1 MSALHDLLT
10 EASNVIEVAAN
21 ELRDANSIGERWDD
35 EDVRAD
41 YEAEMALVGE
51 LRRAA
56 AGLQPV
62 ITPLSWPAE
71 WTDVRAVLPEPLHD
85 VLVAWSALDGE
96 EPTVDIAYRK
106 PDGRWVLM
114 GSDPEQ
120 VIEPSHWMALPAVPG
135 VPGDDQE
142 AA

>member
-1 MSALHDLLT
+1 MSTLRDLLM
-10 EASNVIEVAAN
+10 EAANVIEVAAS
-21 ELRDANSIGERWDD
+21 EMRDVHAIGNRWDD
-35 EDVRAD
+35 DDVRAD

-71 WTDVRAVLPEPLHD
+71 WTDVRVSLPEPLHD
-85 VLVAWSALDGE
+85 VLVVWSPLTGE
-96 EPTVDIAYRK
+96 EPSVDIAYRL
-106 PDGRWVLM
+106 PDGRWVLT

-120 VIEPSHWMALPAVPG
+120 VIEPSYWMARPAAPG
-135 VPGDDQE
+135 ADH
-142 AA
+142 AR